1 MNELHILLNSYLQ
14 NSDDPEI
21 NFALARYYDS
31 IGQSASAVSYYLRCA
46 ERTDIDL
53 LRYECLL
60 HCARCF
66 ERQGKRNLTVRGLL
80 QHAIVI
86 HPTGPEAY
94 WILSRIYEQD
104 NSYKDHWMNAYT
116 IASMG
121 MHCCSAST
129 VLRHSVGFP
138 GLFALKFQRALT
150 AWWAGLCDEA
160 RILFEELKT
169 EPDIS
174 TEYLQLVH
182 NNINLI
188 TSKASNLH
196 EVYSSPAL
204 DTFISNNS
212 FDWGAAA
219 NNTWF
224 KTIVEREI
232 FEDNVYQRFVPVK
245 AGDIVVDV
253 GASVGPFAWS
263 IKDSGAARIICVEPH
278 KELFKTLQKNAKTAE
293 CVNLAIGNSN
303 GTETQLG
310 LFNENFIETQETG
323 NSNLVD
329 TITFK
334 TLIKDYALD
343 HINFLKLDCEGGEY
357 SIFTDENIDWIC
369 ANVDYI
375 VGEWH
380 LSNEELKADF
390 RHFRD
395 KYLHLFN
402 DIQVFSFDGV
412 DIKHDLHTDWFINYY
427 STITLYI
434 DNRNKK
440 SKQPPAF
447 TSQFRAKKAIK
458 DKWRYSIAP
467 TLEITTIIPE
477 KGCVVDCVFC
487 PQRTLI
493 QNYNGTRRLSLE
505 AFKRAID
512 KVPTEVRIT
521 FAGFTEP
528 WLNSDCTDMVLY
540 AHERGHP
547 VSIFTTLV
555 GVSIEDL
562 ERIKHIPFAG
572 APNGGFTVHLPD
584 EERRAKH
591 PITKKFI
598 ETVEHLGKIKDS
610 IKNFQIMNMGDNI
623 HSSIRHVFPEAPTYA
638 MWSRAGNLIGERIL
652 KPELQNQHFLY
663 VNHGD
668 KEMTCGCD
676 ERLYHN
682 IMLPNGDV
690 SLCCMDYGLEE
701 ICGNLFESDY
711 NDVIPDPYEVFKL
724 CRQCENAIDVN
735 SRFIKAERKMYNV

>member
-1 MNELHILLNSYLQ
+1 MNELNILIASFVQ
-14 NSDDPEI
+14 KPDDAEI
-21 NFALARYYDS
+21 NFALARYYDG

-46 ERTDIDL
+46 ERTDIEL

-66 ERQGKRNLTVRGLL
+66 ESQGKRNLTVRGLL

-94 WILSRIYEQD
+94 WMLSRIYEHD
-104 NSYKDHWMNAYT
+104 SSYKDHWMNAYT
-116 IASMG
+116 IASIG

-138 GLFALKFQRALT
+138 GIFALKFQRALT

-160 RILFEELKT
+160 RILFEELKE
-169 EPDIS
+169 EPNIS
-174 TEYLQLVH
+174 AEYTDLVH

-188 TSKASNLH
+188 AAKASNLH
-196 EVYSSPAL
+196 DSYNTPTL
-204 DTFISNNS
+204 DAFITNNA

-224 KTIVEREI
+224 KSIVEREV

-245 AGDIVVDV
+245 ADDVVVDI

-263 IKDSGAARIICVEPH
+263 IRNSEAARIICIEPH

-303 GTETQLG
+303 GIETQLG
-310 LFNENFIETQETG
+310 LFNENFIETQETE
-323 NSNLVD
+323 NIAEVD

-334 TLIKDYALD
+334 TLIKDYSLD

-380 LSNEELKADF
+380 LSNDDLKAKF
-390 RHFRD
+390 RRFRD
-395 KYLHLFN
+395 KYLHLFKN
-402 DIQVFSFDGV
+402 VQVFSFDGV

-434 DNRNKK
+434 DNREKK

-447 TSQFRAKKAIK
+447 TSQFTEKKAIK

-493 QNYNGTRRLSLE
+493 KNYSGTRRLSLE

-512 KVPTEVRIT
+512 KVPTQVRIT

-528 WLNSDCTDMVLY
+528 WLNSDCTDMVIY
-540 AHERGHP
+540 AHNRGHP
-547 VSIFTTLV
+547 ISIFTTLV
-555 GVSIEDL
+555 GVSINDL

-572 APNGGFTVHLPD
+572 APNGGFVVHLPD
-584 EERRAKH
+584 AQRLAKH
-591 PITKKFI
+591 PITKKYVQ
-598 ETVEHLGKIKDS
+598 TVEHLGS
-610 IKNFQIMNMGDNI
+610 IQHEIQNFTVMSMGEAV
-623 HSSIRHVFPEAPTYA
+623 HEKVRHVFQTAPTYA
-638 MWSRAGNLIGERIL
+638 MWSRAGNLIGERML
-652 KPELQNQHFLY
+652 KPELQSQNFLSID
-663 VNHGD
+663 HGD
-668 KEMTCGCD
+668 AQMTCGCD

-682 IMLPNGDV
+682 ILLPNGDV

-724 CRQCENAIDVN
+724 CNKCENAVSVDSNI
-735 SRFIKAERKMYNV
+735 IKAERVRFNI